1 MCEDK
6 SGGCELPRRVEHHV
20 EIWTLQCRA
29 QEEYETGHG
38 MQEEKLAL
46 EDIMKV
52 LNDIKKEP
60 KITMNNFNVSNEALH
75 VEISKKT
82 TALQNALMKVLEYS

>member
-1 MCEDK
+1 
-6 SGGCELPRRVEHHV
+6 
-20 EIWTLQCRA
+20 
-29 QEEYETGHG
+29 

-60 KITMNNFNVSNEALH
+60 KITMNNLNVSNDALH

-82 TALQNALMKVLEYS
+82 TALQNALMKVLDYS